1 MPEAK
6 ESYGNEVQSHQHR
19 IDQAAPRKYRLGE
32 FKGAEVFRSVEIRF
46 FTTYRGPAHK
56 MYMGCLVAAF
66 VKVRADG
73 IRHIFR
79 VNAHESE
86 WDEQS

>member
-1 MPEAK
+1 MSEAK

-19 IDQAAPRKYRLGE
+19 IEQAALRKYRLGE
-32 FKGAEVFRSVEIRF
+32 FEGAEVFRSVEIRF

-56 MYMGCLVAAF
+56 MRMGGLVSAF
-66 VKVRADG
+66 VEVRAYG
-73 IRHIFR
+73 IRHIIR
-79 VNAHESE
+79 INAHEAE